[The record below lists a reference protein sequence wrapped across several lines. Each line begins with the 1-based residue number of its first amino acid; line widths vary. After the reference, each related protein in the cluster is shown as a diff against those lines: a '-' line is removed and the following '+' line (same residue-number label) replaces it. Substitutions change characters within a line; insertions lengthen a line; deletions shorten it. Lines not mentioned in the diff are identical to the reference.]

1 MARKDRHS
9 GDKVQAILSAA
20 RDLFA
25 VQGFE
30 HTPVAQIAEAAQV
43 AGGTIIYHF
52 KTKENLHFI
61 LCRQIIYNIFR
72 TLRHDVRQ
80 AETPVAAVQAFVRAY
95 QAYVEENTLD
105 YMVLL
110 NADPFQILDATQPAY
125 VDLRIFQNWIIMLL
139 EDSLEYGMEQG
150 ELPAV
155 PVTETAQLIASMLH
169 AASRSHLASNGS
181 GLDLYPEVS
190 RFVAAR
196 LAFTTQFDTSE
207 QKLNPSD
214 NQARKSGGQS

>member
-9 GDKVQAILSAA
+9 GDKVQAILAAA

-61 LCRQIIYNIFR
+61 LSRQIIYSIFKA
-72 TLRHDVRQ
+72 LRHEVRQ
-80 AETPVAAVQAFVRAY
+80 AAGPLDAVQAFVRAY

-105 YMVLL
+105 YMVLI
-110 NADPFQILDATQPAY
+110 NADPFQILDASQPAY
-125 VDLRIFQNWIIMLL
+125 VDLRIFQGWIIMLL
-139 EDSLEYGMEQG
+139 EDALEYGMERN
-150 ELPAV
+150 ELPAL
-155 PVTETAQLIASMLH
+155 PVSETAQLIVSLLH

-190 RFVAAR
+190 SFVAAR
-196 LAFTTQFDTSE
+196 LAFASQSGTCEHKF
-207 QKLNPSD
+207 NPAD
-214 NQARKSGGQS
+214 IQAKKSGGHS

>member
-1 MARKDRHS
+1 MARKERHS

-30 HTPVAQIAEAAQV
+30 HTPVAQIAEEAQV

-72 TLRHDVRQ
+72 ALRHEVRQ
-80 AETPVAAVQAFVRAY
+80 AASPREAVQAFVRAY
-95 QAYVEENTLD
+95 QAYVEENSLD
-105 YMVLL
+105 YMVLIS
-110 NADPFQILDATQPAY
+110 ADPFQILDATQPAY
-125 VDLRIFQNWIIMLL
+125 VDLRIFQSWIIMLL
-139 EDSLEYGMEQG
+139 EDALEYGIDQG
-150 ELPAV
+150 DIPALSV
-155 PVTETAQLIASMLH
+155 AETAQLIASMLH

-196 LAFTTQFDTSE
+196 LAFASQSDTCE
-207 QKLNPSD
+207 QKLNSTSD
-214 NQARKSGGQS
+214 QASSRGGQP